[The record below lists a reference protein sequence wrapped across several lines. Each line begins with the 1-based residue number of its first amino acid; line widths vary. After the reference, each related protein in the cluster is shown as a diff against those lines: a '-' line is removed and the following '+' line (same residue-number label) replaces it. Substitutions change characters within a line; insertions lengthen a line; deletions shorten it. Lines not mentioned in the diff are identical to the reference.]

1 MSTYLTVELRQRLL
15 ETDDR
20 RCAYCQTTQFN
31 SGYPMVVDHIIPR
44 SKGGQTE
51 SENLCFACHRCNEF
65 KRSTMAMEDPLTGET
80 VRLFHPRQ
88 QRWTD
93 HFTWDVTGTRIIGLT
108 AAGRVTV
115 IALRMNNEVI
125 VDARQNWVS
134 VGWHPPDM

>member
-1 MSTYLTVELRQRLL
+1 
-15 ETDDR
+15 
-20 RCAYCQTTQFN
+20 
-31 SGYPMVVDHIIPR
+31 
-44 SKGGQTE
+44 
-51 SENLCFACHRCNEF
+51 
-65 KRSTMAMEDPLTGET
+65 MAMEDPLTGET

-125 VDARQNWVS
+125 IDARQNWVS